1 MNAIERNLGSPTMN
15 TRNRTIFICIF
26 AASILFALYFLF
38 AFQIMRWNRGQI
50 ESKTPIGSS
59 KQDVLKFCRNE
70 KLDCRNFNN
79 SGFLKQE
86 TGRPMS
92 EVGASHIEAELKNY
106 QIVPL
111 LGVSETAYW
120 GFDDNGKLIEI
131 WIWVVNDSL

>member
-1 MNAIERNLGSPTMN
+1 
-15 TRNRTIFICIF
+15 
-26 AASILFALYFLF
+26 
-38 AFQIMRWNRGQI
+38 
-50 ESKTPIGSS
+50 
-59 KQDVLKFCRNE
+59 
-70 KLDCRNFNN
+70 
-79 SGFLKQE
+79 
-86 TGRPMS
+86 MS